1 MRESIAL
8 SLSSLSGAILA
19 MKCDARRAIDRY
31 HDFRYPVKR
40 RNRYGGVRVVLSHPF
55 KFTPSPS

>member
-19 MKCDARRAIDRY
+19 MKCDQ
-31 HDFRYPVKR
+31 
-40 RNRYGGVRVVLSHPF
+40 GVSLIVIMLFVTLLKGETDMVVYE
-55 KFTPSPS
+55 